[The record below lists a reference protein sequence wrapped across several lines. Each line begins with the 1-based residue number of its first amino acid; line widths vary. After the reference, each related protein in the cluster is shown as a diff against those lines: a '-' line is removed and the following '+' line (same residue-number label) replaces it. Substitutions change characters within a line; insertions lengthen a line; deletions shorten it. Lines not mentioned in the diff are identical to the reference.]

1 MEKSIPPEDK
11 LKILKKIEDIG
22 NRDFDGTDVT
32 RQLRNYMGDAD
43 NEIVLSA
50 LQATHN
56 YAGDEELFQEVLELG
71 RRHPEEEVRAMACS
85 CLGAVIQEGAVHE
98 EEYPAQE
105 DEGESVVERD
115 FYERVKEFLLY
126 KVDAPMESMEVR
138 RRALEALG
146 CLAFL
151 PYISSIVLR
160 FYHEAPNPFV
170 KVSALYAMGLVR
182 NEVFEQLILEEL
194 FSDHDDVVLEAVH
207 SAAHLELHAALRRV
221 KELVSSLCPDVR
233 YESVV
238 ALGILAPVSELPV
251 LMKALREEKLDDLM
265 EEALEVCES
274 HYKQRL
280 MLDKGEPLWDDRL
293 VMEEIQDMVDAGE
306 DNGDDR

>member
-1 MEKSIPPEDK
+1 MEKSFHPDEK

-32 RQLRNYMGDAD
+32 QLLRQYLRDGDH
-43 NEIVLSA
+43 EIVLSA

-56 YAGDEELFQEVLELG
+56 YVGDEELFQEVLELA
-71 RRHPEEEVRAMACS
+71 RLHADEELRAMACS
-85 CLGAVIQEGAVHE
+85 CLGAIIQEGSILE
-98 EEYPAQE
+98 EEYPAHD
-105 DEGESVVERD
+105 DEGESLVEKE

-151 PYISSIVLR
+151 PRVSAIVLR
-160 FYHEAPNPFV
+160 FYHEAPNAFV

-194 FSDHDDVVLEAVH
+194 FSRHDDVVLEAVH
-207 SAAHLELHAALRRV
+207 SAAHLELNAALRRV
-221 KELVSSLCPDVR
+221 KELVSSPSPDVR
-233 YESVV
+233 YEAVV
-238 ALGILAPVSELPV
+238 ALGILAPVTEIPLILQSMRAQNPDEL
-251 LMKALREEKLDDLM
+251 MS
-265 EEALEVCES
+265 EALEVCES

-280 MLDKGEPLWDDRL
+280 MLDKGDPLWDDRL
-293 VMEEIQDMVDAGE
+293 VMEEIQEMVDSNEENGE
-306 DNGDDR
+306 DR